1 MLYWLNSWC
10 SAERLQSLQNT
21 DIRLL
26 SLSLTLWPHPTS
38 SVQSSPA
45 ACTTASH
52 FQYCRPCVEMH
63 SRCCSASCICPWKNF
78 VVAHLRSAPTGCV
91 QLPMEQ
97 TSVRQRSFVFHRPT
111 VWNSLSSVVSL
122 PTARFSKTV
131 ENVFIR
137 TMKRHRAAFCA
148 WLWHRE
154 SEKSL
159 NSVHVNWTHSHY
171 TTDKRA
177 DACTVCEQT
186 DRFEKLWTDL
196 VWNSSRQAVAYR
208 RTDPYIMHGTD

>member
-1 MLYWLNSWC
+1 MLSWTATVTTEYWHS
-10 SAERLQSLQNT
+10 SAVPEFDAVTTSYQFCAVFTGCLYDSQSFSILPSLCGNAFSV
-21 DIRLL
+21 LL
-26 SLSLTLWPHPTS
+26 RELYLPVEEL
-38 SVQSSPA
+38 
-45 ACTTASH
+45 CG
-52 FQYCRPCVEMH
+52 RPL
-63 SRCCSASCICPWKNF
+63 
-78 VVAHLRSAPTGCV
+78 LRSAPTGCV

-111 VWNSLSSVVSL
+111 VWNSLSSAVSL